1 MVASKDLAVPDE
13 SQTTLDSYIS
23 SGQDNNS
30 GSQELRKPQIS
41 STQQISMDSFL
52 AKKSPVTDIIDLE
65 RVEKEGISVVAHSN
79 SPSGHTPKIP
89 NPYATYNSAS
99 AMVPLTTP
107 LINSAPVNDEN
118 SSGLESSMRVESKSS
133 PLPPP
138 LHKSLCPGPGP
149 LPAKTGELSPRTI
162 AKIEANRLKALARR
176 NEILARQ
183 ESHSSP
189 LAPSI
194 PTFIQPFTGSHIQS
208 QQKYTNPAHHPYPPS
223 MAELQ
228 RPVQYTPT
236 LQPSSSATT
245 THIAQHSKPRFPNF
259 PSDPIST
266 PPPLAPHSSSSG
278 YVFSTGTGNSLRITQ
293 DAIEKANNLISLP
306 TNPNPMK
313 KVTRSVD

>member
-228 RPVQYTPT
+228 S
-236 LQPSSSATT
+236 LC
-245 THIAQHSKPRFPNF
+245 N
-259 PSDPIST
+259 T
-266 PPPLAPHSSSSG
+266 PPLCSHPLLLP
-278 YVFSTGTGNSLRITQ
+278 Q
-293 DAIEKANNLISLP
+293 LISLNTQSQDFLTSP
-306 TNPNPMK
+306 VIPFRHRLPWHLILRQVVMSSQLELATLLESPKMPLRK
-313 KVTRSVD
+313 RTT